1 MRAAGVRR
9 RVHAGRQRE
18 EAGKSG
24 TKGEGQVRKVQA
36 LGVPGQ
42 EEGPQ
47 HTQDIQGSENRLLD
61 YPRLA
66 AADARPRTEG
76 QVQREAQGAKSRAPP
91 PDHPYRAALA
101 QEEPEKV
108 WL

>member
-1 MRAAGVRR
+1 MRAAGVRH

-47 HTQDIQGSENRLLD
+47 HTQDIQGSENSLLD

-66 AADARPRTEG
+66 AADARPLTKG

-91 PDHPYRAALA
+91 PDHPYRAAPA

-108 WL
+108 RL

>member
-1 MRAAGVRR
+1 MRAAGVRH

-42 EEGPQ
+42 EEAVIPDVL
-47 HTQDIQGSENRLLD
+47 TE
-61 YPRLA
+61 PRDLA
-66 AADARPRTEG
+66 VARAE
-76 QVQREAQGAKSRAPP
+76 S
-91 PDHPYRAALA
+91 
-101 QEEPEKV
+101 
-108 WL
+108 

>member
-1 MRAAGVRR
+1 MRAAGVRH

-61 YPRLA
+61 YSRLA
-66 AADARPRTEG
+66 AADVRPRTEG
-76 QVQREAQGAKSRAPP
+76 QVQRETQGTKSQAPP
-91 PDHPYRAALA
+91 PDHPYLAALA
-101 QEEPEKV
+101 QEESEKV

>member
-1 MRAAGVRR
+1 MRAAGVRH

-18 EAGKSG
+18 EAGKGG
-24 TKGEGQVRKVQA
+24 TKGEGQVHKVQA

-47 HTQDIQGSENRLLD
+47 HTQDSQGSGNRLLD
-61 YPRLA
+61 CPRLA
-66 AADARPRTEG
+66 TADARPRTEG
-76 QVQREAQGAKSRAPP
+76 QAQREAQGAKGRAPP
-91 PDHPYRAALA
+91 PDHPYRAAPA
-101 QEEPEKV
+101 QEEPKKA